1 MTLSNEDIVEYL
13 ERLES
18 ESKAIKNELLRI
30 CWYMRGSISYEESW
44 FLTFDE
50 KDIINKLI
58 KENMETIEKT
68 GIPFV

>member
-1 MTLSNEDIVEYL
+1 LTLSNEDIVEYL